1 MVIHLS
7 TLLSSLSRFFIPS
20 QSLLIWRFVRRVN
33 LITGTGLVLAPVFQH
48 LVDEVEFC
56 FITLGSSG
64 KVVNLTFNP
73 IAVPAK
79 HPTDES
85 CFMVVV

>member
-7 TLLSSLSRFFIPS
+7 TLSSSLSRFFIPS

-33 LITGTGLVLAPVFQH
+33 LITGTRLMLAPIFQN
-48 LVDEVEFC
+48 LVDEIEFSL
-56 FITLGSSG
+56 ISLGSSR
-64 KVVNLTFNP
+64 KIMNLTLDA

-79 HPTDES
+79 HPTDKS
-85 CFMVVV
+85 CFVVVV

>member
-1 MVIHLS
+1 MS
-7 TLLSSLSRFFIPS
+7 TLLSSLSRFFISS

-33 LITGTGLVLAPVFQH
+33 LITGTRLMLAPVFQN

-56 FITLGSSG
+56 FVTLGSSG
-64 KVVNLTFNP
+64 KVMNLTFNP
-73 IAVPAK
+73 ITVSAK

-85 CFMVVV
+85 CFVVVV